1 MKINPKQIEQAM
13 KKMGIKQEE
22 IPADEVVIKSG
33 DKELVISNPQVMR
46 VNMMGQ
52 ESFQITGEVSERS
65 TERFSHDD
73 IKLIMEQTGSTEE
86 QAKAALE
93 ETGDIASAILKLK

>member
-22 IPADEVVIKSG
+22 ISADEVIIKTQ
-33 DKELVISNPQVMR
+33 DKEIVISNPQVMR

-65 TERFSHDD
+65 AERFSRED
-73 IKLIMEQTGSTEE
+73 IKLIMDQTGSTEE
-86 QAKAALE
+86 QAKTALE